1 MLSLFTHVLVIYGPA
16 LQAAFHTVALSP
28 FDWLI
33 AVGVAAT
40 LLIGMELAKSVL
52 RRKRPDP
59 YA

>member
-1 MLSLFTHVLVIYGPA
+1 VLVIYVPA
-16 LQAAFHTVALSP
+16 LQAAFHTVALST